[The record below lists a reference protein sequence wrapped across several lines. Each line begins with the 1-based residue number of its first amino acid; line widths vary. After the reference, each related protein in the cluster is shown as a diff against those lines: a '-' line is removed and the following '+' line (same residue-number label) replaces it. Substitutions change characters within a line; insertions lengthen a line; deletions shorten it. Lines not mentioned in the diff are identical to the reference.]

1 MVLHLGENGMYDE
14 FPKNMGTL
22 IHEGNANNH
31 SIIFCKGRRGRRT
44 VKLSQTKREKNAE
57 NNPIMHNNAASGATH
72 PYSISK
78 EAVRID
84 SSQVLELGYWQ
95 RATSAVAV
103 LHDSTTLHAT

>member
-1 MVLHLGENGMYDE
+1 MM
-14 FPKNMGTL
+14 NMGTL

-44 VKLSQTKREKNAE
+44 VKLSQTKSKNAE
-57 NNPIMHNNAASGATH
+57 DNPIIHNNATSGATH

-84 SSQVLELGYWQ
+84 SSQVLVVCCRNLSLDIGSGPPP
-95 RATSAVAV
+95 R
-103 LHDSTTLHAT
+103 